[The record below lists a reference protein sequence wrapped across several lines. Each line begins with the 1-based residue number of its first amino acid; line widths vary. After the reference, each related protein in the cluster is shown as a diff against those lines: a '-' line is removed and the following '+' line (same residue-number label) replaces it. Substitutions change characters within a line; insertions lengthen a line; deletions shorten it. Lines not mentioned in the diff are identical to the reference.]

1 MDIRIGGKINVTPAL
16 KSYRS
21 KHGYQMIL
29 VIRHQ
34 GKRIKIELTDDDKN
48 KVQLSDRKEL
58 ADGLVIVGKNA
69 RTINTLIE
77 KIEGVSGKKASIE
90 RTYSRPLDVPEIVLD
105 VAKAKNILNWKPKID
120 INTGLKN
127 THNISKVTLEIDY

>member
-77 KIEGVSGKKASIE
+77 K
-90 RTYSRPLDVPEIVLD
+90 
-105 VAKAKNILNWKPKID
+105 
-120 INTGLKN
+120 
-127 THNISKVTLEIDY
+127 